1 MFGMTAQ
8 VWIVFKKKKSN
19 LDFVF
24 SYLRSFCLTKTL
36 ATLLSLHQYG
46 TPFLWISIYYAPI
59 SILLNLS
66 THFFFFFWFR
76 YRLMVWVL
84 FGCDI
89 VGFFL
94 NILILLYKT
103 LLEFYLFDLLIND
116 INSMFVFIM
125 DFFYYKKIAII

>member
-1 MFGMTAQ
+1 MVPLFFESLYIMLQ
-8 VWIVFKKKKSN
+8 SP
-19 LDFVF
+19 
-24 SYLRSFCLTKTL
+24 YCLIL
-36 ATLLSLHQYG
+36 V
-46 TPFLWISIYYAPI
+46 PI
-59 SILLNLS
+59 F
-66 THFFFFFWFR
+66 FFFFFWFR

-125 DFFYYKKIAII
+125 DFFIIKKLHNLEYSSSLILILVLSYFSCAIFSLVLFDYYS